1 MQEQETY
8 FNLLAELDLTTHLG
22 GLAATRRLAERAGIR
37 AGTRVLDVGCGVGV
51 TPLFLAQE
59 YGCRVVG
66 VDLYERMIERARA
79 RARRAGVGD
88 RIAFRVADVHEL
100 PFEAGEFD
108 VTLTESVIALVRDQ
122 RRALAECARVLRPG
136 GSVGLVEATWVKPAT
151 PRLLSYI
158 ARAYGEQTEVHT
170 REGWMA
176 LLEGVGLQQVG
187 GEVHRITVGR
197 EFANRVRRLGFRHML
212 RSWAKSLY
220 LFLARPQYRQFLN
233 EATTESRRLFKRWGY
248 GIYTGK
254 QGV

>member
-22 GLAATRRLAERAGIR
+22 GMAATRRLAKRTGIE

-66 VDLYERMIERARA
+66 VDLHERMIERARA
-79 RARRAGVGD
+79 RARRASVGG
-88 RIAFRVADVHEL
+88 RVAFRVADVHEL

-108 VTLTESVIALVRDQ
+108 VTLTESVIALVSDQ
-122 RRALAECARVLRPG
+122 HRALAECARVLRPG
-136 GSVGLVEATWVKPAT
+136 GAVGLVEATWVKPAT

-158 ARAYGEQTEVHT
+158 ARAYGAQTEVHS
-170 REGWMA
+170 REGWIA
-176 LLEGVGLQQVG
+176 LLEEVGLQRIE
-187 GEVHRITVGR
+187 GEVHRITMGR
-197 EFANRVRRLGFRHML
+197 EFANRVRRLGLGHIL
-212 RSWAKSLY
+212 RSWTKSLY
-220 LFLARPQYRQFLN
+220 LFLARSKYRRFLN
-233 EATTESRRLFKRWGY
+233 EATTESRQLFKRWGY

-254 QGV
+254 QEA